1 MGTQAGQLYLNKTE
15 GGIWR
20 VFTAGGLYKDVVDR
34 DLTMVTLTSDILS
47 SGLKI
52 LLRTTEARSPETAM
66 SQMISNSVGKKNN
79 YWVY

>member
-1 MGTQAGQLYLNKTE
+1 MGTQAGQLYMNKTE
-15 GGIWR
+15 DCIWR

-52 LLRTTEARSPETAM
+52 LSRTTPSF
-66 SQMISNSVGKKNN
+66 VGSSRPVF
-79 YWVY
+79 YR